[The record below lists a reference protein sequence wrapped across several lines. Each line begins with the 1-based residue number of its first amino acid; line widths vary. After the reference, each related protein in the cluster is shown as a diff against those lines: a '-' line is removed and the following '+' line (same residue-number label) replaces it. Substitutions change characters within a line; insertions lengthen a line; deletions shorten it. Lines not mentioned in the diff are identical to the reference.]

1 MVMTLEADYA
11 VRIVEYLTKHPE
23 RRDAKT
29 ISEETQIPLRF
40 SLKILRELVAEGLV
54 CSFKGAK
61 GGYTLAKSPEE
72 ITLRQVIELRPEG
85 RVELRPGALPPA
97 QHLRE
102 DFRGCPA
109 GAGILHLRH
118 DLRAQTL
125 LLLRGRGGNIKKE
138 QARNAIVFRACFLPG
153 GEGDAARETKNSA
166 GKAET
171 LQTPLDKE
179 NCLHYTSILHHH
191 G

>member
-29 ISEETQIPLRF
+29 ISVETQIPLRF

-72 ITLRQVIELRPEG
+72 ITLRQVIELVEG
-85 RVELRPGALPPA
+85 PYMLSRCQKEEYSCGREHCRLHSIYEKISENVRRELESYTFAMICAPKPCSCCG
-97 QHLRE
+97 E
-102 DFRGCPA
+102 EA
-109 GAGILHLRH
+109 G
-118 DLRAQTL
+118 T
-125 LLLRGRGGNIKKE
+125 
-138 QARNAIVFRACFLPG
+138 
-153 GEGDAARETKNSA
+153 
-166 GKAET
+166 
-171 LQTPLDKE
+171 
-179 NCLHYTSILHHH
+179 
-191 G
+191 